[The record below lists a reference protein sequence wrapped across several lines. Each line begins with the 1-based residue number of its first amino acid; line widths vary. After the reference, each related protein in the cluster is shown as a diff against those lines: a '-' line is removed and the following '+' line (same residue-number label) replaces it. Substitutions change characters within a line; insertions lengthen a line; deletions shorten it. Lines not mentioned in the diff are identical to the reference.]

1 MHPKPLL
8 HLCIDFLVN
17 STKSYQRHCHDYEG
31 IWSNVSE
38 VWTDL
43 WYLSPCIPDRAT
55 QLLHNYL
62 VYDRHKSEVRDVTRQ
77 LLTLLAIKT
86 RRISFV
92 PIEGQLASIISSAF
106 FSVKNVFAN
115 EHFLQELDV
124 TGVDLI
130 EDMNVLLALLPLCS
144 ELTVLKLGGNTTADV
159 LCAARNCPITVLHI
173 SERLVWQPRVTEDDL
188 IDIIIGSRN
197 YNLAELLSN
206 VQQGK
211 SIHENP
217 SWPQLSDFSS
227 GYCKVQLS
235 FLLLILVVF
244 TKLHSLASNLI
255 QLQDVLQAFHNLR
268 RETPNMHKLSLK
280 SSSLYSGGGFIDTL
294 ACVAPDLE
302 KLNLVAIKNYV
313 NTIIKDIQKLS
324 IKFSFLRVLDIDL
337 QFINLAEV
345 PAETFTGIG
354 WQLTTLNI
362 HANNFHEVS
371 QQDIA
376 LLLQSF
382 PLLQDLAL
390 DFNRELRCEHSGA
403 QKMPRFENV
412 TVFKYKIFQ
421 PRLRSLPCILKMFP
435 KLEKLTIIGRRFLD
449 KQKILM
455 ETLTQLQEL
464 RILKV
469 IRLFNLDKA
478 SLCELPRM
486 TSDRRPWELYASPN
500 IFEQEDIKKI
510 QNCGWTYIP
519 MTEYDLL

>member
-106 FSVKNVFAN
+106 FSVLTSLKYECAVSIAA
-115 EHFLQELDV
+115 
-124 TGVDLI
+124 I
-130 EDMNVLLALLPLCS
+130 CS

-211 SIHENP
+211 
-217 SWPQLSDFSS
+217 
-227 GYCKVQLS
+227 
-235 FLLLILVVF
+235 
-244 TKLHSLASNLI
+244 
-255 QLQDVLQAFHNLR
+255 
-268 RETPNMHKLSLK
+268 
-280 SSSLYSGGGFIDTL
+280 
-294 ACVAPDLE
+294 
-302 KLNLVAIKNYV
+302 
-313 NTIIKDIQKLS
+313 
-324 IKFSFLRVLDIDL
+324 
-337 QFINLAEV
+337 
-345 PAETFTGIG
+345 
-354 WQLTTLNI
+354 
-362 HANNFHEVS
+362 
-371 QQDIA
+371 
-376 LLLQSF
+376 
-382 PLLQDLAL
+382 
-390 DFNRELRCEHSGA
+390 FNS
-403 QKMPRFENV
+403 
-412 TVFKYKIFQ
+412 
-421 PRLRSLPCILKMFP
+421 
-435 KLEKLTIIGRRFLD
+435 
-449 KQKILM
+449 
-455 ETLTQLQEL
+455 
-464 RILKV
+464 
-469 IRLFNLDKA
+469 
-478 SLCELPRM
+478 
-486 TSDRRPWELYASPN
+486 
-500 IFEQEDIKKI
+500 
-510 QNCGWTYIP
+510 
-519 MTEYDLL
+519 